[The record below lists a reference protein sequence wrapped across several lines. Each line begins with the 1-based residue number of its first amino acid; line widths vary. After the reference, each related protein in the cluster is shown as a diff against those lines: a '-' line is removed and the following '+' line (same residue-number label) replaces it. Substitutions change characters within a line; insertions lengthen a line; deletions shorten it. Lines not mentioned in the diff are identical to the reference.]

1 MASLTLRKPVE
12 FLLSQGQEHDA
23 PHGRELMEIM
33 GKQKQ
38 IIPLVMDRAFEDD
51 YTRYIAQTLNFKPI
65 VPPKKNRKNPW
76 EHDNELYKTRN
87 EIERDFRLVQGFR
100 RVATRYDKLDIM
112 YVGFVQLAY
121 VYMAFR

>member
-12 FLLSQGQEHDA
+12 FLLSPGQEHDA

-38 IIPLVMDRAFEDD
+38 VIPLVMDRAFEDD

-76 EHDNELYKTRN
+76 EYDKELYKTRN
-87 EIERDFRLVQGFR
+87 EIERDFRLIQGFR
-100 RVATRYDKLDIM
+100 RIATRYDKLDIM

-121 VYMAFR
+121 VFMAIW

>member
-1 MASLTLRKPVE
+1 MASLMLRKPVE
-12 FLLSQGQEHDA
+12 FLLSPGHEHDA
-23 PHGRELMEIM
+23 PHGRALMEIM

-38 IIPLVMDRAFEDD
+38 AMPLVMDSAFEND
-51 YTRYIAQTLNFKPI
+51 YTRYIAQTLNLKPI

-76 EHDNELYKTRN
+76 DYDKELYKSRN

-100 RVATRYDKLDIM
+100 RVATRYDKLDTM

-121 VYMAFR
+121 VFMVIR